1 MYGRAGSIFCTRFI
15 SPLTHRILGSYL
27 CLPPPISVE
36 ASAQYPDPEPKLKY
50 RTAITLQRGEE
61 ATTIVAARLL
71 GSNSNCS
78 AHAGGRRHEAESGW
92 RPRVDESARQW
103 ISPMLTLVASSSSPC
118 TNAPSILHL
127 PLATMAMLT
136 PTCASPSQRLIGY
149 HGHSP
154 RSIVASLHRGP
165 TADAILTWMMAV
177 FVTKNLDDVMMQVGR
192 HKGFADWG

>member
-1 MYGRAGSIFCTRFI
+1 VPAPSHFRRSFCSISRSRAETEVPNS
-15 SPLTHRILGSYL
+15 HRPAAWRGGNNNCSRALVG
-27 CLPPPISVE
+27 V
-36 ASAQYPDPEPKLKY
+36 KLK
-50 RTAITLQRGEE
+50 LLS
-61 ATTIVAARLL
+61 AR
-71 GSNSNCS
+71 
-78 AHAGGRRHEAESGW
+78 RRQEAESGW
-92 RPRVDESARQW
+92 RPRVDESTRQW